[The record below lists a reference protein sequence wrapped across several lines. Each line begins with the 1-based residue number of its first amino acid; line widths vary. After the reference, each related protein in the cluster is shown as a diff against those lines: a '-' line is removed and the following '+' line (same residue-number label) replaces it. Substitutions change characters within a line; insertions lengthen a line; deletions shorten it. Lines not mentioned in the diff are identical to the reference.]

1 MKKPNFS
8 DAVSAIVRDD
18 PRYDEQA
25 YHFLREALDFT
36 IKLLNKPAE
45 GPGRHVRG
53 EELLEGIRQYAL
65 QEYGPM
71 ALRVLH
77 HWGLR
82 ESLDFGHLVF
92 NMVGRGV
99 LGKTEEDKLE
109 DFAGGYSFEE
119 AFVKPFQPRTRVNVA
134 LPATVKARK

>member
-8 DAVSAIVRDD
+8 EAVAGIVRQDS
-18 PRYDEQA
+18 RYDEQA

-65 QEYGPM
+65 QEFGPL
-71 ALRVLH
+71 ALTVLH
-77 HWGLR
+77 KWGVR
-82 ESLDFGHLVF
+82 ECQDFGHLVF
-92 NMVGRGV
+92 NMVARGV
-99 LGKTEEDKLE
+99 LGKTEDDKLE
-109 DFAGGYSFEE
+109 DFSGGYSFEE
-119 AFVKPFQPRTRVNVA
+119 AFRKPFYPRSKLNA
-134 LPATVKARK
+134 GLAGDVKGRE